1 MDEKLRK
8 EWDDFIKRT
17 LESNSKEEAKEI
29 IIEALLYAR
38 SRKASKETFDKIDCE
53 LKVKNG

>member
-1 MDEKLRK
+1 MDDKLRK

-38 SRKASKETFDKIDCE
+38 YRKEAKETFDKIDWG